1 MLLPVAQHTSRKS
14 HRKHTASKYI
24 HASTGTHTH
33 AYRSFLLAHQL
44 LSRDSGKD
52 RLDCYWSLSL
62 VMSDEP
68 VAEMLL
74 KVLSNLHYL
83 VTGKAH
89 LLQRGTRARQS
100 GGTPRFEQG
109 RDAGDKSRAEE
120 LSTQVLMCVCVC
132 CRHRHIS
139 TLDLDPRGF
148 DRARLS

>member
-1 MLLPVAQHTSRKS
+1 
-14 HRKHTASKYI
+14 
-24 HASTGTHTH
+24 
-33 AYRSFLLAHQL
+33 
-44 LSRDSGKD
+44 
-52 RLDCYWSLSL
+52 
-62 VMSDEP
+62 MSDEP
-68 VAEMLL
+68 VAQMLL

-132 CRHRHIS
+132 VAVIGTFHLLIL
-139 TLDLDPRGF
+139 TPEALIERGSLESEALIERGSGPAPVF
-148 DRARLS
+148 EPLLRRRANLRR